1 MVNTICLH
9 EGCQRKPVKDGNGY
23 CHLHGGRVHSK
34 CSYPQCS
41 NFAQTPGGVCIKHG
55 YKKKCSK
62 NGCTNNDIRKGFCKN
77 HAAIALRSTVE
88 RRCFRPES
96 AGITSDSRWRHLQLI
111 CAMSVFSPLSWT
123 SLI

>member
-1 MVNTICLH
+1 
-9 EGCQRKPVKDGNGY
+9 
-23 CHLHGGRVHSK
+23 
-34 CSYPQCS
+34 
-41 NFAQTPGGVCIKHG
+41 
-55 YKKKCSK
+55 
-62 NGCTNNDIRKGFCKN
+62 
-77 HAAIALRSTVE
+77 VE